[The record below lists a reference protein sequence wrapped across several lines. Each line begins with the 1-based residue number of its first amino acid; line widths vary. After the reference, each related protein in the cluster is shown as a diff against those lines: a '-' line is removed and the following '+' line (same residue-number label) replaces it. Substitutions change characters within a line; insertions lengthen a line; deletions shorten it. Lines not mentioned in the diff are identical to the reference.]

1 MSDMRLGMLIDLA
14 KCIGCNACVVACR
27 LENETPLTKFNTWIE
42 SWDVE
47 DGNGYVRRSN
57 VPKQCNHCDNPACVE
72 ACPTGASYIAEDG
85 TVQIDDEKC
94 VGCDACVAACPYE
107 ARYHVDDENI
117 VRKCTFCHHRTQ
129 FGMLPACVGACV
141 AGARMFGD
149 LNDPDSDISKAIAAA
164 GETGPGDSLHRSQQ
178 RPCHE
183 ARFQRAAGRQRQD
196 ALRGV
201 SNILCRAA
209 CAVVGVRRPAL
220 WARGA

>member
-129 FGMLPACVGACV
+129 LGMLPACVGACV
-141 AGARMFGD
+141 AGARRFGD

-164 GETGPGDSLHRSQQ
+164 GETDVLLPEAGLGPEIHYIGLNS
-178 RPCHE
+178 
-183 ARFQRAAGRQRQD
+183 
-196 ALRGV
+196 ALAMKRV
-201 SNILCRAA
+201 SNVQQGGNVKTPYEA
-209 CAVVGVRRPAL
+209 
-220 WARGA
+220 